1 MSDALEA
8 QYDVGHGVG
17 FWIQVTRALLLLT
30 LGLSLIFIPDK
41 TDKVLFNAMGLY
53 WLTTGLVLLR
63 REAHKGGNRLFLAF
77 AIFGVLT
84 GLLVVT
90 RGLYRQW
97 LPEVWLEG
105 LLGAIILL
113 TGLLHTV
120 GILSA
125 GRRAFSGRPLVDLML
140 GVATIILGAL
150 VLTGLTGREQI
161 VYYLATVWALLWSG
175 LILYSA
181 GRQWQLERRQKR
193 ARPGEEQ
200 PGDQAEAQTGA
211 APAADQLVLGPR
223 PHSQHEDGSP
233 T

>member
-1 MSDALEA
+1 VSDALEA

-53 WLTTGLVLLR
+53 WLTTGLVLIR
-63 REAHKGGNRLFLAF
+63 QEAHKGGNRLWLVF

-84 GLLVVT
+84 GLLVLT
-90 RGLYRQW
+90 RSLSRQW
-97 LPEVWLEG
+97 VPEVWVKG

-120 GILSA
+120 GVLSA

-150 VLTGLTGREQI
+150 VLTGRTGREQI

-175 LILYSA
+175 LILFSA
-181 GRQWQLERRQKR
+181 GRQWLRERRQK
-193 ARPGEEQ
+193 
-200 PGDQAEAQTGA
+200 QAGKGVEKL
-211 APAADQLVLGPR
+211 P
-223 PHSQHEDGSP
+223 
-233 T
+233 